1 MSQTSISRIV
11 LETCAAV
18 WNALQQEVMPTP
30 DLAAWKK
37 IALDFEYL
45 WIFPHC
51 LGAIDG
57 KHVLLQAP
65 ANSGSLYFNYKKT
78 FSLVLSLMAV
88 VDAQY
93 NFVVVDIGAYGR
105 QSDGNVFANSL
116 FGKKLKNLQLPLPA
130 EEPLTATSEPQ
141 LPYVFVGDEAFP
153 LVLIVMRPYTGSVV
167 IGNPERHERKASH
180 CGSKQQ

>member
-1 MSQTSISRIV
+1 
-11 LETCAAV
+11 
-18 WNALQQEVMPTP
+18 MPTP

-51 LGAIDG
+51 LGAIDA
-57 KHVLLQAP
+57 KHVLLQTP
-65 ANSGSLYFNYKKT
+65 ANSGALHFNCQKT
-78 FSLVLSLMAV
+78 FSLVLMAV

-93 NFVVVDIGAYGR
+93 NFVVVDIGAYGH

-116 FGKKLKNLQLPLPA
+116 FGKKLQNLQLPLPA

-153 LVLIVMRPYTGSVV
+153 LLPNVMRPYLEVTYHMKRKFVITG
-167 IGNPERHERKASH
+167 RH
-180 CGSKQQ
+180 

>member
-1 MSQTSISRIV
+1 
-11 LETCAAV
+11 
-18 WNALQQEVMPTP
+18 MPTP

-45 WIFPHC
+45 WKFPHC

-78 FSLVLSLMAV
+78 FSIVLMAV

-105 QSDGNVFANSL
+105 QSGGNVFANSL
-116 FGKKLKNLQLPLPA
+116 FGKKPKNLQLPLPA

-153 LVLIVMRPYTGSVV
+153 LLFIVMRPYTGSVV